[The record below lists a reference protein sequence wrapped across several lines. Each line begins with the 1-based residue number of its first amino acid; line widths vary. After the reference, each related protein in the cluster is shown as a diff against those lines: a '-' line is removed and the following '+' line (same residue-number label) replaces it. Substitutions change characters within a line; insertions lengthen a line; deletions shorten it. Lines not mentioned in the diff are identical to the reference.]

1 MVRVDLGQRN
11 YSQLI
16 FFLALCTDKECVSTH
31 QQQPEGKR
39 YVSFLTRI
47 LSMRCQ
53 SKYVSR
59 VVSTHINI
67 ERSVKL
73 YKTRK
78 TSWRGTSKSLILIL
92 LRLNIHFD
100 KLKILKKKVFIYGC
114 AGTSSQRRLFSSCAS
129 RGLFSSC
136 GVRPSHRSASLVAE
150 HELQGTGASV
160 AVPCGLQHKFNSCGT
175 QALLLCGVWD
185 LPRSGIKPV
194 SPSLAGRFLN
204 HWATREA

>member
-16 FFLALCTDKECVSTH
+16 FFSALCTDKECVSTH

-100 KLKILKKKVFIYGC
+100 KLKNIHLKKKKKKKTTLAFQVILLKDQG
-114 AGTSSQRRLFSSCAS
+114 RRDWQLFSVNAIS
-129 RGLFSSC
+129 
-136 GVRPSHRSASLVAE
+136 VLVVCKY
-150 HELQGTGASV
+150 GAFIV
-160 AVPCGLQHKFNSCGT
+160 
-175 QALLLCGVWD
+175 
-185 LPRSGIKPV
+185 
-194 SPSLAGRFLN
+194 
-204 HWATREA
+204 